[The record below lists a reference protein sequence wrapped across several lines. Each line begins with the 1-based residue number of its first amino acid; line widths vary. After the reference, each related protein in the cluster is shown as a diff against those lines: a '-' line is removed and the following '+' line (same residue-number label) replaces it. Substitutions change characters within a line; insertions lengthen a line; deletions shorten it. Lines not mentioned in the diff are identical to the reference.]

1 MENFLD
7 LVKKRHSVRVFENK
21 AIPDEDIRYIL
32 EAAQYSPSAFNA
44 QDFKLIVTSDRE
56 KIKKISE
63 ATESIFIA
71 SAPVV
76 VIAIGKDEDNKYNVV
91 DVTIAL
97 DHLQLAAAEK
107 GIGSCWVGTLGH
119 WNVEEALDIPELEK
133 VYAVMPLGY
142 DAGKLLTKKRKS
154 FDELF
159 EIEE

>member
-21 AIPDEDIRYIL
+21 QIPEEEIHYIL
-32 EAAQYSPSAFNA
+32 EAARFAPSAFNV
-44 QDFKLIVTSDRE
+44 QNFRFIVTSDRE
-56 KIKKISE
+56 KIKRISE
-63 ATESIFIA
+63 ATESVFIA
-71 SAPVV
+71 NAPVV
-76 VIAIGKDEDNKYNVV
+76 VIAIGKDEENKYNLV
-91 DVTIAL
+91 DVSIAL

-119 WNVEEALDIPELEK
+119 WNVEEALNISELEK

-142 DAGKLLTKKRKS
+142 DKGKLLEKKRKG

-159 EIEE
+159 IIE